1 MGQPMTKDQKLVVS
15 SRQTL
20 LLPTSY
26 STGMEGLSQSA
37 RAPYRV
43 TSATS
48 RLQNP
53 RLMSAGIEVDAF
65 GQTFSNISARK
76 FDNDCYLDVSI
87 RDRDASCGGNSST

>member
-1 MGQPMTKDQKLVVS
+1 MGQPQIKDQKLVVS

-37 RAPYRV
+37 RVPYRV
-43 TSATS
+43 TSANS

-53 RLMSAGIEVDAF
+53 RLMSAGTEVDAF

-76 FDNDCYLDVSI
+76 FNNDRYLDVSI